1 MGNTV
6 VIVHY
11 SEDGDIPSVEQMSK
25 DEFKKR
31 LKENYY
37 GEKPDF
43 VQPAQSID
51 GGSQGSAILVIEGQ
65 MIVPKPVQV
74 VTEFEL

>member
-1 MGNTV
+1 VGDTV

-37 GEKPDF
+37 GERPDF
-43 VQPAQSID
+43 VKPEARID
-51 GGSQGSAILVIEGQ
+51 GGSQGNSILVIEGR
-65 MIVPKPVQV
+65 MILPKPVQV
-74 VTEFEL
+74 VTEFDL